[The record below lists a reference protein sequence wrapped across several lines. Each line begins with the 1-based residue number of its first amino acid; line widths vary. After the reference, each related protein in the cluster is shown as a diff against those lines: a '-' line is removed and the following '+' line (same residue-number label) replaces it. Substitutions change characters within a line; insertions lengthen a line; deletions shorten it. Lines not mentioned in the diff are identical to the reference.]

1 MLGGHPSGSAKL
13 SLLKEAW
20 EECAGEWKKSSLYK
34 KITNKSK
41 SSTHGARVWLT
52 RGQICAKYNNNMDIA
67 NAICKA
73 KEDDPELSQTQIKD
87 HPDAPGVEAGHGFLV
102 FSVVC

>member
-20 EECAGEWKKSSLYK
+20 EECAGEWKKSSPYK
-34 KITNKSK
+34 KIT
-41 SSTHGARVWLT
+41 
-52 RGQICAKYNNNMDIA
+52 NNNMDIA